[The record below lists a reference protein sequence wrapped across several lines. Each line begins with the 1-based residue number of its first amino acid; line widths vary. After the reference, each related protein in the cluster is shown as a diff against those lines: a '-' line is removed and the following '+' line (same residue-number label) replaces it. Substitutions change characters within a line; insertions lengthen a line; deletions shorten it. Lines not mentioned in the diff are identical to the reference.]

1 MGTGGC
7 TISEINLYQY
17 AVINRPGAQ
26 PLVLGSKNKPTTIT
40 LTGTGEVYHRV
51 FNDIAATTLTDL
63 YVEELTDIK
72 FFGVKCSRAATLGF
86 GTADGA
92 AASASA
98 ILLTADA
105 WQFFANGQT
114 TSSLSHLGVRTA
126 EAAVDIA
133 KMQIYIPGGTGDVEV
148 IAVY

>member
-1 MGTGGC
+1 MAD
-7 TISEINLYQY
+7 INLYQY
-17 AVINRPGAQ
+17 AVINRPGSQ
-26 PLVLGSKNKPTTIT
+26 PIVIGSKNKPATIT

-86 GTADGA
+86 GTATETSTG
-92 AASASA
+92 ASA

-114 TSSLSHLGVRTA
+114 TEGGTNLGTRTA
-126 EAAVDIA
+126 EAAVDIGNM
-133 KMQIYIPGGTGDVEV
+133 KIYIPGGTGDVEV